1 MLISH
6 AQDVAAL
13 VEEQAASALQ
23 SMGETAVA
31 LVRQQMQEGYEQP
44 VVESGALLGS
54 IAYVIE
60 GNTLH
65 VGTPLPYAPHV
76 HDGTTRMPGRPFLA
90 DGILGGVSAL
100 EEAAKAHMHL

>member
-6 AQDVAAL
+6 AHTIAAL
-13 VEEQAASALQ
+13 VEEQAAAALRA
-23 SMGETAVA
+23 MGETAVA
-31 LVRQQMQEGYEQP
+31 LVRRQMQEGYEQP

-65 VGTPLPYAPHV
+65 VGTPLSYAAHV

-90 DGILGGVSAL
+90 DGLLGGISSL
-100 EEAAKAHMHL
+100 EQAAQAQLHL